1 MKASP
6 VQLTTDRR
14 TVVDDDDGRSES
26 ADFNG
31 NDNGNDYGNDNGD
44 RGGEGE
50 NDGGAVD
57 GDIPNRDGGAD
68 GPVPDQPPRLDD
80 LLRTG
85 PFHEALRAAVAAG
98 GLSLDRIQA
107 RLARRGATV
116 SVATL
121 SSWQSGRFRP
131 ERPSSMAVLAAL
143 EEVLGLSREALSA
156 LLGPP
161 RPRGRWLRAPA
172 HRHGLAATWSGAGD
186 VSTALRL
193 VDTRWDGGLTRI
205 SCHNRLDLDAQGRE
219 RSMSSR
225 QLLRAECDGPDRW
238 ITVFQLDA
246 PGLPPSLRVQ
256 PPCRTGRV
264 IESAQNG
271 LLVAE
276 VLFDRPLG
284 RGETVIV
291 EYTLEHR
298 LPRPYS
304 ELMQSTLHVPVREY
318 VMEVRF
324 DPRALPETCHSFRSA
339 EPGSRPQERLLRP
352 DAIGAV
358 HTVALGAGP
367 CRLGIRWSWSDQRQP
382 DRVAAPESGSAG

>member
-1 MKASP
+1 MDASSAR
-6 VQLTTDRR
+6 LTP
-14 TVVDDDDGRSES
+14 
-26 ADFNG
+26 
-31 NDNGNDYGNDNGD
+31 D
-44 RGGEGE
+44 RGRAGGQERDRDRDRGEAAGQSRRA
-50 NDGGAVD
+50 G
-57 GDIPNRDGGAD
+57 PPTRPRPAD
-68 GPVPDQPPRLDD
+68 PTGPSGPGPGRPPRLDE

-85 PFHEALRAAVAAG
+85 PFHQALRAAVAAG
-98 GLSLDRIQA
+98 GLSLDRIQD
-107 RLARRGATV
+107 RLARRGASV

-131 ERPSSMAVLAAL
+131 ERPSSMAVLAEL
-143 EEVLGLSREALSA
+143 EQVLGLPRDALSA

-161 RPRGRWLRAPA
+161 RPRGRWLPAPSN
-172 HRHGLAATWSGAGD
+172 RHGLAATWSGAMD
-186 VSTALRL
+186 VATALRR
-193 VDTRWDGGLTRI
+193 VDTRWDGSLTRI
-205 SCHNRLDLDAQGRE
+205 SCHTRLDLDAQGRE

-238 ITVFQLDA
+238 ITVFQLDD

-256 PPCRTGRV
+256 PPCRSGRV
-264 IESAQNG
+264 IESARNG

-276 VLFDRPLG
+276 VLFDRPLD

-291 EYTLEHR
+291 EYTLEHH

-304 ELMQSTLHVPVREY
+304 ELIQSTLHVPVREY

-324 DPRALPETCHSFRSA
+324 DPEALPRTCHSFRSA

-358 HTVALGAGP
+358 HSVALGAGP
-367 CRLGIRWSWSDQRQP
+367 CRLGIRWSWDEEQF
-382 DRVAAPESGSAG
+382 AC